1 MALSEIE
8 KTVIALILVALSLY
22 DMVRFQK
29 ALQQKTGREVDVITA
44 DEINNENLD
53 VSIKREG
60 IVVYERE
67 AE

>member
-44 DEINNENLD
+44 DEINIENLD

-67 AE
+67 TE

>member
-8 KTVIALILVALSLY
+8 KTVIALTLVALSLY

>member
-1 MALSEIE
+1 MALSEIK

-29 ALQQKTGREVDVITA
+29 ALQQKTSREVDVITA

-53 VSIKREG
+53 AAIKREG

-67 AE
+67 TE